1 MTDAEQ
7 QFAGEGQEISLND
20 IVDFFVNKWKVLLV
34 VALSGFVMAL
44 GGALLF
50 LDKYEAKAS
59 ILVKP
64 VIADYSGWAGLRRE
78 LPVLAAQMAEHEKN
92 NDSFLGGLSSEEW
105 WRTSVAPTYAITREE
120 AKNVFGMPKTI
131 EGGAA
136 LNIENLVATVRAQGE
151 EEALTKLSRIAAFIR
166 SGISYLTLKK
176 LVSDYEVSFHRA
188 EPQIKLD
195 IMSANERLGVLDRLM
210 ASLQLLKK
218 QFPEDAVN
226 LPVDLKGPD
235 VKYLPLS
242 TQIIALTQDIQAGKE
257 NLMKLN
263 DKLAQLE
270 MTANFLTQAR
280 QALDKNFDGI
290 AVMAE
295 LARIESSLRKGTAHT
310 DLNSLAVL
318 NDIRNRIAIMQT
330 NFTFEFGKQVL
341 VKTARLLHLKF
352 AAVGLA
358 AGFFLALLL
367 ALGSVVWSRY
377 REQKLHG

>member
-1 MTDAEQ
+1 MTDAERQ
-7 QFAGEGQEISLND
+7 LAGDEMEIGLND
-20 IVDFFVNKWKVLLV
+20 IIDFFVSKWKILLTGTLAGLLV
-34 VALSGFVMAL
+34 AL

-105 WRTSVAPTYAITREE
+105 WRTSVAPAYTLTKED
-120 AKNVFGMPKTI
+120 AKNVFGLPKTV
-131 EGGAA
+131 EDGAA

-166 SGISYLTLKK
+166 GGVSYLALKK
-176 LVSDYEVSFHRA
+176 LVGDYEVSLHRA

-210 ASLQLLKK
+210 VSLQLLKK

-226 LPVDLKGPD
+226 LPVDLKGSD

-242 TQIIALTQDIQAGKE
+242 TQIIALTQDIQASKE
-257 NLMKLN
+257 NMVKLN
-263 DKLAQLE
+263 NKLAQLE
-270 MTANFLTQAR
+270 MTANFLAQAR

-295 LARIESSLRKGTAHT
+295 LAQIESNLRKGTAHT

-341 VKTARLLHLKF
+341 VKTARLLHLKY

-358 AGFFLALLL
+358 AGFFLALLF
-367 ALGSVVWSRY
+367 ALGSVVWFRY
-377 REQKLHG
+377 SEQKLHG

>member
-1 MTDAEQ
+1 MTDAER
-7 QFAGEGQEISLND
+7 QFAGEEQEISLND
-20 IVDFFVNKWKVLLV
+20 IVDFFVSKWKILLTGTLAGLLV
-34 VALSGFVMAL
+34 AL

-105 WRTSVAPTYAITREE
+105 WRTSVAPAYTLTKED
-120 AKNVFGMPKTI
+120 AKNVFGLPKTV

-166 SGISYLTLKK
+166 GGVSYLALKK
-176 LVSDYEVSFHRA
+176 LVGDYEVSLHRA
-188 EPQIKLD
+188 EPQIKLE
-195 IMSANERLGVLDRLM
+195 MMLANEYLDVLNSRM
-210 ASLQLLKK
+210 ATLRLLKK

-226 LPVDLKGPD
+226 LPVDLKGPE

-242 TQIIALTQDIQAGKE
+242 TQIIALTQDIQASKE
-257 NLMKLN
+257 NMMKLN

-270 MTANFLTQAR
+270 MTANFLAQAR

-295 LARIESSLRKGTAHT
+295 LAQIESNLRKGTAHT

-318 NDIRNRIAIMQT
+318 NDIRHRIAIMQT

-341 VKTARLLHLKF
+341 VKTARLSHLKY

-358 AGFFLALLL
+358 AGFFLALLF

-377 REQKLHG
+377 SEQKLHG